1 MYLDILLAAQILQK
15 LSPGSIRGYLGLTV
29 GRNIIH
35 GSDSL
40 ESAEREINL
49 WFNENEITSYASP
62 RDAWLYE

>member
-1 MYLDILLAAQILQK
+1 A
-15 LSPGSIRGYLGLTV
+15 SPGSIRGDLGLTV

-40 ESAEREINL
+40 KSAEREINL

>member
-1 MYLDILLAAQILQK
+1 MYLDILLAAPIPSEA
-15 LSPGSIRGYLGLTV
+15 SPGSIRGDLGLTV

-49 WFNENEITSYASP
+49 WFNENEIFSYASP